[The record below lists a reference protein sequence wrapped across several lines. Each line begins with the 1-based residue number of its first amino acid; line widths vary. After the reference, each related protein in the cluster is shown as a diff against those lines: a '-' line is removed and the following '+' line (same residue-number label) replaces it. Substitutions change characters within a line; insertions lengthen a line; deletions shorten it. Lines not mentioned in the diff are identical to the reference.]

1 MAVPK
6 IKITFDADFSE
17 LKKGVSGAANEVE
30 SFGDKV
36 GKFGKMAGAAFAAAG
51 AAAAVYAGKLL
62 IDGVKAAIED
72 EKAQV
77 ALATSLENVTG
88 ATKSQIAEVEKQIT
102 KTSLLTGITDDE
114 LRPSLSRLVR
124 STQDVG
130 EAQRLQN
137 LALDVAAGT
146 GKSLQAVSEALA
158 KAHDG
163 NFAALKKLGVPLDEN
178 IIKTKNFDAAQA
190 ALAATFEGQSSKQAD
205 TFAGKMDRLKVAF
218 DEGKETVG
226 SFVLDAITP
235 LVSGIVN
242 NVIPRISELADNLG
256 TTLKPAFEDIS
267 VFIEETLIPA
277 FTNIWTFITD
287 YLIPTVSSILIPVI
301 EGLWGAFDK
310 VKTAIVD
317 NQDNLKPLFTLF
329 KAFATFAKEV
339 LAPVIGTVLKTALS
353 AIGSVLS
360 GLISGFASLVGFIN
374 GVVGGIRDMINL
386 VRSNPLVKGIGGII
400 DNVFGGGRASG
411 GSVSAG
417 TTYMVGEKG
426 AELFTPTTN
435 GTIIPNNALAGMG
448 GGTTINL
455 TVNGAIDAEGTART
469 IIDVLNRSSARGTL
483 GAGKL
488 TFA

>member
-17 LKKGVSGAANEVE
+17 LKKAVGGAANEVE

-51 AAAAVYAGKLL
+51 AAAAAYAGKLL

-102 KTSLLTGITDDE
+102 KTSLLTGVTDDE
-114 LRPSLSRLVR
+114 LRPSLDRLVR

-130 EAQRLQN
+130 EAQKLQN

-205 TFAGKMDRLKVAF
+205 TFAGKMDQ
-218 DEGKETVG
+218 
-226 SFVLDAITP
+226 I
-235 LVSGIVN
+235 
-242 NVIPRISELADNLG
+242 
-256 TTLKPAFEDIS
+256 
-267 VFIEETLIPA
+267 
-277 FTNIWTFITD
+277 
-287 YLIPTVSSILIPVI
+287 
-301 EGLWGAFDK
+301 
-310 VKTAIVD
+310 
-317 NQDNLKPLFTLF
+317 
-329 KAFATFAKEV
+329 
-339 LAPVIGTVLKTALS
+339 
-353 AIGSVLS
+353 
-360 GLISGFASLVGFIN
+360 
-374 GVVGGIRDMINL
+374 
-386 VRSNPLVKGIGGII
+386 
-400 DNVFGGGRASG
+400 GRASCRER
-411 GSVSAG
+411 VSSP
-417 TTYMVGEKG
+417 V
-426 AELFTPTTN
+426 
-435 GTIIPNNALAGMG
+435 
-448 GGTTINL
+448 
-455 TVNGAIDAEGTART
+455 
-469 IIDVLNRSSARGTL
+469 
-483 GAGKL
+483 
-488 TFA
+488 

>member
-6 IKITFDADFSE
+6 IKITFDADFDQ
-17 LKKGVSGAANEVE
+17 LKRGVNGAAQEVE
-30 SFGDKV
+30 GFGAKV

-51 AAAAVYAGKLL
+51 AAAAAYAGKLL
-62 IDGVKAAIED
+62 IDGVKSAIED

-77 ALATSLENVTG
+77 KLATSLENVTG
-88 ATKSQIAEVEKQIT
+88 ATKAQISAVEDQIT
-102 KTSLLTGITDDE
+102 KTSLLTGVTDDE
-114 LRPSLSRLVR
+114 LRPSLDRLLR
-124 STQDVG
+124 STKDVE
-130 EAQRLQN
+130 EAQKLQG
-137 LALDVAAGT
+137 LALDISAGS

-163 NFAALKKLGVPLDEN
+163 NFAALKKLGVPIDEN
-178 IIKTKNFDAAQA
+178 IIKTKDFDAAQA

-205 TFAGKMDRLKVAF
+205 TFAGKMQRLQVAF

-235 LVSGIVN
+235 LVSGLVN
-242 NVIPRISELADNLG
+242 NVIPTISALASEIGEN
-256 TTLKPAFEDIS
+256 LKPVFEN
-267 VFIEETLIPA
+267 VTTFVTETLIPA
-277 FTNIWTFITD
+277 FKNIWTFITE

-301 EGLWGAFDK
+301 DGLWSAFQK
-310 VKTAIVD
+310 VRDSIIE
-317 NQDNLKPLFTLF
+317 NEENLKPLISLF
-329 KAFATFAKEV
+329 KGVATFVKEV
-339 LAPVIGTVLKTALS
+339 LAPVLGTVLKVALNVVGTLVS
-353 AIGSVLS
+353 T
-360 GLISGFASLVGFIN
+360 LIDKFASLVGFIN
-374 GVVGGIRDMINL
+374 DVVGAIRTMINL
-386 VRSNPLVKGIGGII
+386 VKNNPLVKGIGGLI

-435 GTIIPNNALAGMG
+435 GTIIPNHALGG